1 MIASLGSGNNRFFLG
16 LAIILAGAGVLAV
29 VLWSTGRP
37 DVTSGS
43 EQQRAAAV
51 IRIANQRPLG
61 ARDSLSTAAQDES
74 PIVRRAAIVGLTQ
87 MMASEGRPVIEKDRP
102 VVEKDRLVIEK
113 AVRDKDSIVRAV
125 AAESLGKFNDA
136 PATAELIRLLETDP
150 DASVRI
156 AALRG
161 LVDCDDPRAIVAMVE
176 TAGKDASYEIR
187 LQAGRSAL
195 RKAGGR
201 LLPDRNPDN
210 DVLWRELIQLLKSDK
225 RIRLA
230 YAAAGAT
237 LIDHPEDAVTRSH
250 LDPQMLPAGVPA
262 TRLAPGKLK

>member
-1 MIASLGSGNNRFFLG
+1 MAASLGSGNNRFFLG
-16 LAIILAGAGVLAV
+16 LAIILAGTGILAV

-43 EQQRAAAV
+43 EQQRAADV
-51 IRIANQRPLG
+51 IRIGSQRPLVP
-61 ARDSLSTAAQDES
+61 RESLSTAAQDES
-74 PIVRRAAIVGLTQ
+74 PMVRKAAIVGLTQ
-87 MMASEGRPVIEKDRP
+87 MMDAQDRP
-102 VVEKDRLVIEK
+102 VIEK
-113 AVRDKDSIVRAV
+113 AVRDKDATVRIV

-136 PATAELIRLLETDP
+136 PATGELIRLLETDP
-150 DASVRI
+150 DESVRI

-176 TAGKDASYEIR
+176 TAGKDASYEIK

-210 DVLWRELIQLLKSDK
+210 DVLWRDLIQRLKNDY
-225 RIRLA
+225 RIRQA
-230 YAAAGAT
+230 YAAAGVP
-237 LIDHPEDAVTRSH
+237 LINHPEDIAKRNLH
-250 LDPQMLPAGVPA
+250 GERQAPAAGP
-262 TRLAPGKLK
+262 TTKMSPGKLK

>member
-1 MIASLGSGNNRFFLG
+1 MIASLGSGKNRFLVG
-16 LAIILAGAGVLAV
+16 LAIIIAGAGVLAV

-51 IRIANQRPLG
+51 IRIASQRPLG

-87 MMASEGRPVIEKDRP
+87 MAEAMNSENRP
-102 VVEKDRLVIEK
+102 VIEK
-113 AVRDKDSIVRAV
+113 AVRDKDAGVRAV

-136 PATAELIRLLETDP
+136 PATGELIRLLETDR
-150 DASVRI
+150 DESVRK

-161 LVDCDDPRAIVAMVE
+161 LVDCDDPRAIVTMVE
-176 TAGKDASYEIR
+176 TAGNNASYEIK
-187 LQAGRSAL
+187 LQAAKSAL

-201 LLPDRNPDN
+201 LLPGRNPDN
-210 DVLWRELIQLLKSDK
+210 DVLWRELIQRLKSDQ

-230 YAAAGAT
+230 YAAAGAP

-250 LDPQMLPAGVPA
+250 LDPQMLPAAGPA

>member
-1 MIASLGSGNNRFFLG
+1 MSLGSGNNRFFLG

-43 EQQRAAAV
+43 EQQRAADV
-51 IRIANQRPLG
+51 IRIGSQRPLG

-74 PIVRRAAIVGLTQ
+74 PMVRKAAIVGLTQ
-87 MMASEGRPVIEKDRP
+87 MMDTQDRP
-102 VVEKDRLVIEK
+102 VIEK
-113 AVRDKDSIVRAV
+113 AVRDKDSIVRAI

-136 PATAELIRLLETDP
+136 PATGELIRLLETDP

-176 TAGKDASYEIR
+176 TAGKDASYEIK

-237 LIDHPEDAVTRSH
+237 LIDHPDDAVTRSH
-250 LDPQMLPAGVPA
+250 LDPQMLPAAGPT

>member
-1 MIASLGSGNNRFFLG
+1 MSLGSGNNRFLVG

-43 EQQRAAAV
+43 EQDRAAAV
-51 IRIANQRPLG
+51 ARIAGQRPLG

-74 PIVRRAAIVGLTQ
+74 PMVRKAAIVGLTQ
-87 MMASEGRPVIEKDRP
+87 MMDAQDRPVIER
-102 VVEKDRLVIEK
+102 
-113 AVRDKDSIVRAV
+113 AVQDKDAGVRAV
-125 AAESLGKFNDA
+125 AAESLGQFNDA
-136 PATAELIRLLETDP
+136 PSTGELIRLLETDP
-150 DASVRI
+150 DESVRI

-176 TAGKDASYEIR
+176 TAGKDASYEIK

-201 LLPDRNPDN
+201 LLPDRNPGD
-210 DVLWRELIQLLKSDK
+210 DVLWRDQIQRMKNDQ
-225 RIRLA
+225 RIRRA
-230 YAAAGAT
+230 YAAAGVP
-237 LIDHPEDAVTRSH
+237 LIDHPEDMVKRDLH
-250 LDPQMLPAGVPA
+250 GERQVPAGGP
-262 TRLAPGKLK
+262 TTKTAPGKLK

>member
-1 MIASLGSGNNRFFLG
+1 MSLGSGNNRFLVG

-43 EQQRAAAV
+43 EQDRAAAV
-51 IRIANQRPLG
+51 ARIAGQRPLG

-74 PIVRRAAIVGLTQ
+74 PMVRKAAIVGLTQ
-87 MMASEGRPVIEKDRP
+87 MMDAQDRPVIER
-102 VVEKDRLVIEK
+102 
-113 AVRDKDSIVRAV
+113 AVQDKDAGVRAV
-125 AAESLGKFNDA
+125 AAESLGQFNDA
-136 PATAELIRLLETDP
+136 PSTGELIRLLETDP
-150 DASVRI
+150 DESVRI

-176 TAGKDASYEIR
+176 TAGKDASYEIK

-201 LLPDRNPDN
+201 LLPDRNPGD
-210 DVLWRELIQLLKSDK
+210 DVLWRDQIQRMKNDQ
-225 RIRLA
+225 RIRRA
-230 YAAAGAT
+230 YAAAGVP
-237 LIDHPEDAVTRSH
+237 LIDHPEDMVKRDLH
-250 LDPQMLPAGVPA
+250 GERQVPAGRP
-262 TRLAPGKLK
+262 TTKTAPGKLK

>member
-1 MIASLGSGNNRFFLG
+1 VIASLGSGNNRFFLG
-16 LAIILAGAGVLAV
+16 LAIILAGTGILAV

-43 EQQRAAAV
+43 EQDRAADV
-51 IRIANQRPLG
+51 IRIGSQRPLG

-87 MMASEGRPVIEKDRP
+87 IRDSEDRP
-102 VVEKDRLVIEK
+102 VIEK
-113 AVRDKDSIVRAV
+113 AVRDKDAGVRAV
-125 AAESLGKFNDA
+125 AAESLGQFNDA
-136 PATAELIRLLETDP
+136 PATGELIRLLETDP
-150 DASVRI
+150 DESVRI

-176 TAGKDASYEIR
+176 TAGKDASYEIK

-201 LLPDRNPDN
+201 LLPDRNPGD
-210 DVLWRELIQLLKSDK
+210 DVLWRDLIQRLKNDY
-225 RIRLA
+225 RIRQA
-230 YAAAGAT
+230 YAAAGVP
-237 LIDHPEDAVTRSH
+237 LVDHPDDIAKRDLH
-250 LDPQMLPAGVPA
+250 GPRQVPA
-262 TRLAPGKLK
+262 VGPTTKMSPGKLK

>member
-1 MIASLGSGNNRFFLG
+1 MAMSLGSGNNRFLVG

-43 EQQRAAAV
+43 EQDRAAAV
-51 IRIANQRPLG
+51 ARIAGQRPLG

-74 PIVRRAAIVGLTQ
+74 PMVRKAAIVGLTQ
-87 MMASEGRPVIEKDRP
+87 MMDAQDRPVIER
-102 VVEKDRLVIEK
+102 
-113 AVRDKDSIVRAV
+113 AVQDKDAGVRAV
-125 AAESLGKFNDA
+125 AAESLGQFNDA
-136 PATAELIRLLETDP
+136 PSTGELIRLLETDP
-150 DASVRI
+150 DESVRI

-176 TAGKDASYEIR
+176 TAGKDASYEIK

-201 LLPDRNPDN
+201 LLPDRNPGD
-210 DVLWRELIQLLKSDK
+210 DVLWRDQIQRMKNDQ
-225 RIRLA
+225 RIRRA
-230 YAAAGAT
+230 YAAAGVP
-237 LIDHPEDAVTRSH
+237 LIDHPEDMVKRDLH
-250 LDPQMLPAGVPA
+250 GERQVPAGRP
-262 TRLAPGKLK
+262 TTKTAPGKLK

>member
-1 MIASLGSGNNRFFLG
+1 MAMSLGSGNNRFLVG

-43 EQQRAAAV
+43 EQDRAAAV
-51 IRIANQRPLG
+51 ARIAGQRPLG

-74 PIVRRAAIVGLTQ
+74 PMVRKAAIVGLTQ
-87 MMASEGRPVIEKDRP
+87 MMDAQDRPVIER
-102 VVEKDRLVIEK
+102 
-113 AVRDKDSIVRAV
+113 AVQDKDAGVRAV
-125 AAESLGKFNDA
+125 AAESLGQFNDA
-136 PATAELIRLLETDP
+136 PSTGELIRLLETDP
-150 DASVRI
+150 DESVRI

-176 TAGKDASYEIR
+176 TAGKDASYEIK

-201 LLPDRNPDN
+201 LLPGRNPGD
-210 DVLWRELIQLLKSDK
+210 DVL
-225 RIRLA
+225 
-230 YAAAGAT
+230 
-237 LIDHPEDAVTRSH
+237 
-250 LDPQMLPAGVPA
+250 
-262 TRLAPGKLK
+262 

>member
-1 MIASLGSGNNRFFLG
+1 MSLGSGNNRFLVG

-43 EQQRAAAV
+43 EQDRAAAV
-51 IRIANQRPLG
+51 ARIAGKRPLG

-74 PIVRRAAIVGLTQ
+74 PMVRKAAIVGLTQ
-87 MMASEGRPVIEKDRP
+87 MMDAQDRPVIER
-102 VVEKDRLVIEK
+102 
-113 AVRDKDSIVRAV
+113 AVQDKDAGVRAV
-125 AAESLGKFNDA
+125 AAESLGQFNDA
-136 PATAELIRLLETDP
+136 PSTGELIRLLETDP
-150 DASVRI
+150 DESVRI

-176 TAGKDASYEIR
+176 TAGKDASYEIK

-201 LLPDRNPDN
+201 LLPGRNPGD
-210 DVLWRELIQLLKSDK
+210 DVLWRDQIQRMKNDQ
-225 RIRLA
+225 RIRRA
-230 YAAAGAT
+230 YAAAGVP
-237 LIDHPEDAVTRSH
+237 LIDHPEDMVKRDLH
-250 LDPQMLPAGVPA
+250 GERQVPAGRP
-262 TRLAPGKLK
+262 TTKTAPGKLK

>member
-1 MIASLGSGNNRFFLG
+1 MSLGSGNNQFLVV
-16 LAIILAGAGVLAV
+16 LAIILASAGVLAV

-43 EQQRAAAV
+43 EQDRAAAV
-51 IRIANQRPLG
+51 IRIASQRPLG

-87 MMASEGRPVIEKDRP
+87 MMAAEDRPVIEKDHP
-102 VVEKDRLVIEK
+102 VIEKDRMVIEK

-136 PATAELIRLLETDP
+136 PATGELIRLLETDP

-176 TAGKDASYEIR
+176 TASKDASYEIR

-201 LLPDRNPDN
+201 LLPDRKPEN
-210 DVLWRELIQLLKSDK
+210 DALWRELIQVIKNDQ
-225 RIRLA
+225 RIRRA
-230 YAAAGAT
+230 YAAAGVP
-237 LIDHPEDAVTRSH
+237 LIDHPDDAVTRSH
-250 LDPQMLPAGVPA
+250 HDPQMFPAGGPT

>member
-1 MIASLGSGNNRFFLG
+1 MAMSLGSGNNRFLVG

-43 EQQRAAAV
+43 EQDRAAAV
-51 IRIANQRPLG
+51 ARIAGQHPLG

-74 PIVRRAAIVGLTQ
+74 PMVRKAAIVGLTQ
-87 MMASEGRPVIEKDRP
+87 MMDAQDRPVIER
-102 VVEKDRLVIEK
+102 
-113 AVRDKDSIVRAV
+113 AVQDKDAGVRAV
-125 AAESLGKFNDA
+125 AAESLGQFNDA
-136 PATAELIRLLETDP
+136 PSTGELIRLLETDP
-150 DASVRI
+150 DESVRI

-176 TAGKDASYEIR
+176 TAGKDASYEIK

-201 LLPDRNPDN
+201 LLPDRNPGD
-210 DVLWRELIQLLKSDK
+210 DVLWRDQIQRMKNDQ
-225 RIRLA
+225 RIRRA
-230 YAAAGAT
+230 YAAAGVP
-237 LIDHPEDAVTRSH
+237 LIDHPEDMVKRDLH
-250 LDPQMLPAGVPA
+250 GERQVPAGRP
-262 TRLAPGKLK
+262 TTKTAPGKLK